1 VNKDYKYWK
10 RRALNQQSAIDTVER
25 HNDRLRNQNA
35 ALQSALN
42 STREKLKKLEAL
54 KEVEE

>member
-1 VNKDYKYWK
+1 MSKDVKYWK
-10 RRALNQQSAIDTVER
+10 RRALNQQAAIDTVER
-25 HNDRLRNQNA
+25 HNERLRNQNK

-42 STREKLKKLEAL
+42 STREKLQKLEAL